1 MEYVLHR
8 NSLVFLFLIFVLC
21 PTFQCRRI
29 PWWHIKIAQ
38 RQGPNTCAV
47 EEVPGTNKK
56 YWTECKYWMNREI
69 CGVQTVIRYECCEGF
84 HLIKHKPGCMGVKPM
99 TNVLD
104 TAKSL
109 GATQFVDYLTKAGLA
124 ESLRHAGSA
133 VTLFAPTNEA
143 FDAMDSTERRTFL
156 ESVQQP
162 ESSHLLYHMVGRKL
176 HTSEFRADLEIESLF
191 DGQKLR
197 INRYSNGMMTV
208 NCGPVVRKD
217 QEAKNG
223 IVHLIDRV
231 LVPPGRTGIPSIPE
245 ILEKD
250 ERFRSL
256 ARTLFRSNLAS
267 ELNYGGPYTLLAPSD
282 ESFQKIPSAER
293 ARMTNDPEAR
303 LALLKQHVIPHTVC
317 VPGITGEHK
326 LRTIGGDHIEF
337 HCNQSGTFVNDVKIS
352 PETIMSKNGVINPI
366 SDVLV
371 PERARSVLDL
381 AHRSNNLKT
390 FSALVHSADMEKELV
405 RPNITIT
412 VFAPSD
418 NAFEA
423 LPEERRYWLKENAD
437 EARNVL
443 NYHIIKGRVKTNT
456 FSDSQ
461 RLETIGG
468 NQIRLKVYRKS
479 VGVES
484 AMVSEGDKEGQNG
497 VIHVINKVLTPPQ
510 RNTLELLE
518 NNDNFSIFTDAV
530 QRVRKVEPQFLSSR
544 SPSHISFTV
553 FAPTNQAFKRMRHK
567 DMKSIMKDEKSLK
580 KFVQNHVVD
589 DMISS
594 HFFRPKLTYDIHTE
608 YDMVKVRKKRGHLMV
623 NSAHIVEP
631 DLITKDGI
639 VHCID
644 KVLMPKQRR
653 HVQAV

>member
-143 FDAMDSTERRTFL
+143 FD
-156 ESVQQP
+156 
-162 ESSHLLYHMVGRKL
+162 
-176 HTSEFRADLEIESLF
+176 
-191 DGQKLR
+191 
-197 INRYSNGMMTV
+197 MMTV